1 VGAKLRAMSKRREPF
16 AKTANPGPLD
26 CKNPRACQQKH
37 NNNAL
42 YNLKLPR
49 LSSKMKPE
57 QTKYARTAAP
67 VIQNDATAIKISISL
82 EAFAENYGQQ
92 HQT

>member
-16 AKTANPGPLD
+16 EKTTNPGSLE
-26 CKNPRACQQKH
+26 CKNPCDCQQKH

-57 QTKYARTAAP
+57 QAKYARTAAP
-67 VIQNDATAIKISISL
+67 VIQNDATAIKNCISL

>member
-16 AKTANPGPLD
+16 AKTTNPGSLE
-26 CKNPRACQQKH
+26 CKNQRACHQKH

-57 QTKYARTAAP
+57 QAKYTGTAAL
-67 VIQNDATAIKISISL
+67 VVQNDATAIKICISL